1 MLLLVL
7 FGFGAFVILTIVEIF
22 KKEIEDKL
30 FWAYSVLAC
39 LIVCYTIFGLFKVF
53 YITLND
59 AINLVI
65 AIALMVVP
73 VILKFKPGIRKW
85 IKALLS
91 LAQVSIFLMVLGA
104 FIQNSLFA
112 VRPMNRTL
120 IEEVTMVSFP
130 RYRTVYFY
138 SGLAG
143 WQDLSADQRIKLK
156 GNKTVFYEN
165 LDSLS
170 RIDGSGWQM
179 DEKGYSFNSW
189 AVKDNTDFVK
199 YLTIDVNVEE
209 DKAYI
214 RFGNI

>member
-7 FGFGAFVILTIVEIF
+7 FGVFVILTIVGIF
-22 KKEIEDKL
+22 KKDIEDKL
-30 FWAYSVLAC
+30 FLVYSVLAC

-65 AIALMVVP
+65 AIVLMVIP
-73 VILKFKPGIRKW
+73 VVLKFKPGIKKW

-91 LAQVSIFLMVLGA
+91 LTQLAIFLMVLGV

-112 VRPMNRTL
+112 ARPMNRTS
-120 IEEVTMVSFP
+120 IEEVSMVSFP
-130 RYRTVYFY
+130 RYRTVHFY
-138 SGLAG
+138 SRLAG

-156 GNKTVFYEN
+156 GNKAVFYEK

-170 RIDGSGWQM
+170 RIEGSGWQK
-179 DEKGYSFNSW
+179 DEVGYSFNSW
-189 AVKDNTDFVK
+189 SVKDNTDFVN
-199 YLTIDVNVEE
+199 YLYIDVNVEE

-214 RFGNI
+214 HFGNI

>member
-7 FGFGAFVILTIVEIF
+7 FGLFVILTIAGIF
-22 KKEIEDKL
+22 KKDIEDKL
-30 FWAYSVLAC
+30 FLVYSVLAC

-65 AIALMVVP
+65 AIVLMVIP
-73 VILKFKPGIRKW
+73 VILKFKPGIKKW

-91 LAQVSIFLMVLGA
+91 LAQVAILLMVLGV
-104 FIQNSLFA
+104 FLQNSLFA
-112 VRPMNRTL
+112 ARPMSRTS
-120 IEEVTMVSFP
+120 IEEVSMVSFP
-130 RYRTVYFY
+130 RYRTVHFH
-138 SGLAG
+138 SRLAG

-156 GNKTVFYEN
+156 GNKTVFYEK

-170 RIDGSGWQM
+170 RIEGREWSKNED
-179 DEKGYSFNSW
+179 GYSFNSW
-189 AVKDNTDFVK
+189 SVKDNMDFVN
-199 YLTIDVNVEE
+199 YVSIDVNVEE

-214 RFGNI
+214 HFGNI

>member
-7 FGFGAFVILTIVEIF
+7 FSLFVILTIVGIF
-22 KKEIEDKL
+22 KKDIEDKL
-30 FWAYSVLAC
+30 FLVYSVLAC

-59 AINLVI
+59 VINLMI
-65 AIALMVVP
+65 AIVLMVIP
-73 VILKFKPGIRKW
+73 VILKFKPEIKKW

-91 LAQVSIFLMVLGA
+91 VGQLAIFLMVLGV

-112 VRPMNRTL
+112 ARPMNRTS

-130 RYRTVYFY
+130 RYRTVHFH
-138 SGLAG
+138 SRLAG

-156 GNKTVFYEN
+156 GNKTVFYEK

-170 RIDGSGWQM
+170 RIDGSGWQK
-179 DEKGYSFNSW
+179 DEEGYSFNSW
-189 AVKDNTDFVK
+189 SVKDNTDFVN
-199 YLTIDVNVEE
+199 YVSIDVNVEE

-214 RFGNI
+214 HFGNI

>member
-7 FGFGAFVILTIVEIF
+7 FGVFVLLTIVGIF
-22 KKEIEDKL
+22 KKDIEDKL
-30 FWAYSVLAC
+30 FLVYSVLAC

-65 AIALMVVP
+65 AIVLMVIP
-73 VILKFKPGIRKW
+73 VILKFKPGIKKW

-91 LAQVSIFLMVLGA
+91 LAQVAILLMVLGV
-104 FIQNSLFA
+104 FLQNSLFA
-112 VRPMNRTL
+112 ARPMNRTS

-130 RYRTVYFY
+130 RYRTVHFH
-138 SGLAG
+138 SRLAG
-143 WQDLSADQRIKLK
+143 WQDLSAYQRIKLK
-156 GNKTVFYEN
+156 GNKTVFYEK

-170 RIDGSGWQM
+170 RIKERGWSKNE
-179 DEKGYSFNSW
+179 DGYSFNSW
-189 AVKDNTDFVK
+189 SVKDNTDFVN
-199 YLTIDVNVEE
+199 YVSIDVNVEE

-214 RFGNI
+214 HFGNI

>member
-7 FGFGAFVILTIVEIF
+7 FGVFVLLTIVGIF
-22 KKEIEDKL
+22 KKDIEDKL
-30 FWAYSVLAC
+30 FLVYSVLAC

-65 AIALMVVP
+65 AIVLMVIP
-73 VILKFKPGIRKW
+73 VILKFKPGIKKW

-91 LAQVSIFLMVLGA
+91 LAQVAILLMVLGV
-104 FIQNSLFA
+104 FLQNSLFA
-112 VRPMNRTL
+112 ARPMNRTS

-130 RYRTVYFY
+130 RYRTVHFH
-138 SGLAG
+138 SRLAG

-156 GNKTVFYEN
+156 GNKAVFYEK

-170 RIDGSGWQM
+170 RIEGSGWKK
-179 DEKGYSFNSW
+179 DEEGYSFNSW
-189 AVKDNTDFVK
+189 SVKDNTDFVN
-199 YLTIDVNVEE
+199 YVSIDVNVEE

-214 RFGNI
+214 HFGNI

>member
-7 FGFGAFVILTIVEIF
+7 FSLFVILTIVGIF
-22 KKEIEDKL
+22 KKDIEDKL
-30 FWAYSVLAC
+30 FLVYSVLAC

-65 AIALMVVP
+65 AIALMVIP
-73 VILKFKPGIRKW
+73 ILLKFKSGIKKW
-85 IKALLS
+85 IKVLLS
-91 LAQVSIFLMVLGA
+91 VGQLAIFLMILGV

-112 VRPMNRTL
+112 ARPMNRTS
-120 IEEVTMVSFP
+120 IEEVTMVAFP
-130 RYRTVYFY
+130 RYRTVHFH
-138 SGLAG
+138 SRLAG

-156 GNKTVFYEN
+156 GNKTVFYEK

-170 RIDGSGWQM
+170 RIEGSGWQK
-179 DEKGYSFNSW
+179 DEEGYSFNSW
-189 AVKDNTDFVK
+189 SVKDNTDFVN
-199 YLTIDVNVEE
+199 YVSIDVNVEE

-214 RFGNI
+214 HFGNI

>member
-7 FGFGAFVILTIVEIF
+7 FGVFVILTIVGIF
-22 KKEIEDKL
+22 KKDIEDKL
-30 FWAYSVLAC
+30 FLVYSVLAC

-65 AIALMVVP
+65 AIVLMVIP
-73 VILKFKPGIRKW
+73 VVLKFKPGIKKW

-91 LAQVSIFLMVLGA
+91 LAQVAILLMVLGV
-104 FIQNSLFA
+104 FLQNSLFA
-112 VRPMNRTL
+112 ARPMNRTS
-120 IEEVTMVSFP
+120 IEEMTMVSFP
-130 RYRTVYFY
+130 RYRTVHFH
-138 SGLAG
+138 SRLAG

-156 GNKTVFYEN
+156 GNKTAFYEK

-170 RIDGSGWQM
+170 RIEESGWQK
-179 DEKGYSFNSW
+179 DEEGYSFNSW
-189 AVKDNTDFVK
+189 SVKDNTDFVN
-199 YLTIDVNVEE
+199 YVSIDVNVEE

-214 RFGNI
+214 HFGNI